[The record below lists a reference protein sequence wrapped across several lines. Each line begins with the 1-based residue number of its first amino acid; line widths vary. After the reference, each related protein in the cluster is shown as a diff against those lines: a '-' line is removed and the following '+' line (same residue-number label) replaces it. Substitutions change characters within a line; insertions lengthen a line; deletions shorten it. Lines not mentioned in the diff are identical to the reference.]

1 MAFGLGVHASYIL
14 IVHSTEPMMLKPK
27 LMFDGL
33 ESSI

>member
-1 MAFGLGVHASYIL
+1 MLGTYIVV
-14 IVHSTEPMMLKPK
+14 IHSTESMMLKPK